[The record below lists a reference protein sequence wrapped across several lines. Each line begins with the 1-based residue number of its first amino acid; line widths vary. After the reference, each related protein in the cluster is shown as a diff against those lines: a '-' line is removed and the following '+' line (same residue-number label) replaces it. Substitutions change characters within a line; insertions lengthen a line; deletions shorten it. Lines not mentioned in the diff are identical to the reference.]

1 MLYEGAM
8 KGRRVQFLAAV
19 SLLLTGAAQPP
30 ASPTAPPGAQ
40 APATAPDPGESA
52 VVQELEVIGHYPGPP
67 QWTVRRGDAE
77 VVVLGALSPLPHTL
91 EWNTHRF
98 DRALDGARLV
108 ILPPNGRIG
117 IFDGAYLLFHRGDLS
132 LPGGQ
137 SLWDRLT
144 PDERRRFDALRAA
157 AGTDAKRYE
166 HLKPAV
172 AGMTLEADFDKAAG
186 LSAAKPGS
194 TVKRMAEARQIRS
207 QTEGLP
213 VATLFRSIVQMD
225 DSASHACFDAFL
237 TDAERHRGRGRAMA
251 DAWANGALDQL
262 KGEYLSSAVDTCIAG
277 APGLQ
282 AFVEKLTRDA
292 QGQIDAALAKG
303 GKTVAVIDLRVLLR
317 ADGVL
322 DRLKAEGATIGVPH
336 D

>member
-8 KGRRVQFLAAV
+8 KGRWVLIPAAAA
-19 SLLLTGAAQPP
+19 LLLIGAAQPP
-30 ASPTAPPGAQ
+30 AAPSAVQ
-40 APATAPDPGESA
+40 APAAAPDPGESA
-52 VVQELEVIGHYPGPP
+52 VVQELEVIGRYPGPP
-67 QWTVRRGDAE
+67 QWTVRRGGAE

-108 ILPPNGRIG
+108 ILPPTGRIG
-117 IFDGAYLLFHRGDLS
+117 IFDGAYLLLHQGDLH

-137 SLWDRLT
+137 RLWDRLT
-144 PDERRRFDALRAA
+144 PDERRRFDALRTAA
-157 AGTDAKRYE
+157 NTDAKRYE
-166 HLKPAV
+166 HLKPAI

-186 LSAAKPGS
+186 LSEAKPGS
-194 TVKRMAEARQIRS
+194 TVKRMADARQLHT
-207 QTEGLP
+207 QAEGLP
-213 VATLFRSIVQMD
+213 ITSLFRAIVRMD
-225 DSASHACFDAFL
+225 DAGSHACLDAFL
-237 TDAERHRGRGRAMA
+237 SDAERHRGQGQAMA
-251 DAWANGALDQL
+251 AAWANGELGRL
-262 KGEYLSSAVDTCIAG
+262 KGDYLSSAVEQCIAG

-292 QGQIDAALAKG
+292 QGQIDGALAKG

-317 ADGVL
+317 ANGVL
-322 DRLKAEGATIGVPH
+322 DRLKAEGAEISVPH

>member
-1 MLYEGAM
+1 M
-8 KGRRVQFLAAV
+8 KGRWVLIPAAAAI
-19 SLLLTGAAQPP
+19 LLTGAGQPP
-30 ASPTAPPGAQ
+30 AA
-40 APATAPDPGESA
+40 APAGQAEAAAPDPGESA
-52 VVQELEVIGHYPGPP
+52 VVQQLEVIGRYPGPP

-77 VVVLGALSPLPHTL
+77 VVVLGSLSPLPHML

-108 ILPPNGRIG
+108 ILPPDGRIG
-117 IFDGAYLLFHRGDLS
+117 IFDGAYLLLHQGDLR

-137 SLWDRLT
+137 QLWDRLT
-144 PDERRRFDALRAA
+144 PDERRRFDSLRAEA
-157 AGTDAKRYE
+157 KTDARRYE
-166 HLKPAV
+166 HLKPAI

-194 TVKRMAEARQIRS
+194 TVKRMAEARGIHTES
-207 QTEGLP
+207 EGLP
-213 VATLFRSIVQMD
+213 ITALFRSVVRMD
-225 DSASHACFDAFL
+225 DAESHACLDAFL
-237 TDAERHRGRGRAMA
+237 TDAERHRSQGRAMA
-251 DAWANGALDQL
+251 EAWANGELGRI
-262 KGEYLSSAVDTCIAG
+262 KGEYLASAVDQCVAG

-292 QGQIDAALAKG
+292 KSQIDAALAKG
-303 GKTVAVIDLRVLLR
+303 GKTVAVIDLRVLLG

-322 DRLKAEGATIGVPH
+322 DRLKAEGAAISVPH